1 MVKYR
6 FCYAKYGDAK
16 YVSHLDLI
24 RLFSRVFK
32 RAGVPLT
39 YSEGFNPHPKLAIGL
54 PLSVGVTS
62 ECEYMDAELERQLSK
77 ADFEA
82 LNKSMPIGL
91 HFVSVGERIPTMKK
105 LADISYASYR
115 VTVCCSPL
123 SKEAL
128 GAFMKRET
136 VLIEKTTKRKTAETD
151 ILPDIS
157 SISIDGVTDD
167 GVILSMILAA
177 GPSANLK
184 PDLVLK
190 AMEQYIEDFSVVD
203 YDIHRMAILGSNGR
217 PML

>member
-32 RAGVPLT
+32 RAGVSLT

-62 ECEYMDAELERQLSK
+62 ECEYMDAELERELTK
-77 ADFEA
+77 EDFDS
-82 LNKSMPIGL
+82 LNKNMPMGL
-91 HFVSVGERIPTMKK
+91 HFNAAGERIVTMKK
-105 LADISYASYR
+105 LSDISYAAYR
-115 VTVCCSPL
+115 VTVSCSPL
-123 SKEAL
+123 SEEAITAIL
-128 GAFMKRET
+128 EREDLL
-136 VLIEKTTKRKTAETD
+136 VEKTTKRKTEETD
-151 ILPDIS
+151 ILPDIKELK
-157 SISIDGVTDD
+157 IEGHTDD
-167 GVILSMILAA
+167 GVILHMVLSA

-184 PDLVLK
+184 PDLVLS
-190 AMEQYIEDFSVVD
+190 ALCQYIDGFAVSD
-203 YDIHRMAILGSNGR
+203 YDIHRVSIWGSNGK